1 MPRRRKKK
9 EPTFYGK
16 TEDEWKEWGERFGK
30 EMEKKE
36 WRFEGKSWWYH
47 HFGFVGPLIAS
58 IFGIIG
64 IALAII
70 VLKLLNVVI
79 GSTFIIAVA
88 NFLFTYLPLL
98 FAISLFYGYNEYFS
112 KRYWKNY
119 WIISPL
125 TTAVSVGIAIWIAVW
140 VLNLLNTVPQSRTIA
155 SVANFLSVN
164 LLTIVGIVLVAGYLI
179 AFMNKWFMNIWRP

>member
-1 MPRRRKKK
+1 MSRRRKKK

-16 TEDEWKEWGERFGK
+16 TGKEWKEWGERFGR

-36 WRFEGKSWWYH
+36 WRIEGKSWWYH
-47 HFGFVGPLIAS
+47 QFGFVGPLIAS

-64 IALAII
+64 IGLAII
-70 VLKLLNVVI
+70 VLKILNVVI
-79 GSTFIIAVA
+79 GSSFIVAVA
-88 NFLFTYLPLL
+88 EFLFTYLPIL

-112 KRYWKNY
+112 KRYSKHY

-125 TTAVSVGIAIWIAVW
+125 TTAVSVVIAIWFAVW
-140 VLNLLNTVPQSRTIA
+140 ALNLLNVVPQSHLIA

-164 LLTIVGIVLVAGYLI
+164 LLTIFGIVLVAGYLI
-179 AFMNKWFMNIWRP
+179 AFMNKWFMNIWGI